1 MPPFTVPG
9 TGIEPVQP
17 QWPQD
22 FKSCVSTSSTTRAA
36 AAKVKKAFKQRALF
50 GDFFKKKSHGR
61 FNWLIQYLLQLRK
74 MLICLIYLSS

>member
-1 MPPFTVPG
+1 MPREFFINRLYKTKKTASFWKCDSLFVPG

-36 AAKVKKAFKQRALF
+36 AAKVKKAIEQR
-50 GDFFKKKSHGR
+50 
-61 FNWLIQYLLQLRK
+61 
-74 MLICLIYLSS
+74 

>member
-36 AAKVKKAFKQRALF
+36 AAKVKKQL
-50 GDFFKKKSHGR
+50 
-61 FNWLIQYLLQLRK
+61 FNWRYGQI
-74 MLICLIYLSS
+74 ICRMRMNTLTNFFCIFC

>member
-1 MPPFTVPG
+1 MHQYKTKKAASFQQCDNLFVPG

-36 AAKVKKAFKQRALF
+36 AAKVKKAFKHRALF
-50 GDFFKKKSHGR
+50 GDFFKKNR
-61 FNWLIQYLLQLRK
+61 IVDLI
-74 MLICLIYLSS
+74 S